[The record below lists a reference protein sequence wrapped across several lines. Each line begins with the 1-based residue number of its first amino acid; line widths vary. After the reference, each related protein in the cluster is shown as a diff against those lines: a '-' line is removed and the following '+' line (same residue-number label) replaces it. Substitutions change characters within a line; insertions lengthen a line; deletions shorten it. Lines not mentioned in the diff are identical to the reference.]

1 MGAFATAATGTA
13 ISTLSGAAAGEA
25 TAAWI
30 GRTATFGLAG
40 ATAGRLA
47 LGPIALVSL
56 PVQAAIGAKLAG
68 NRERNAIRRYKK
80 AAEDM
85 TRREQRMAEFKQPLL
100 DQARRA
106 ELLATNLSRRTGQ
119 LETADPGT
127 DEARDAAGKL
137 DTDMRLAVE
146 PLRRFAET
154 AAAVQEDLGEEEN
167 E

>member
-13 ISTLSGAAAGEA
+13 ISTLSGAAAGAA

-30 GRTATFGLAG
+30 GRAATFGLAG
-40 ATAGRLA
+40 ATGGRLA

-85 TRREQRMAEFKQPLL
+85 TRREQRMAESKQPLL

-106 ELLATNLSRRTGQ
+106 ELLATNLSRRTG
-119 LETADPGT
+119 
-127 DEARDAAGKL
+127 
-137 DTDMRLAVE
+137 
-146 PLRRFAET
+146 
-154 AAAVQEDLGEEEN
+154 
-167 E
+167 